1 MSFNVGRVGLG
12 SGDVDRR
19 VLQSDDFDTLGRR
32 RRVKQA
38 PDSTG
43 TAVDVGLSATD
54 SEQTNGRMVQHAKRR
69 SDNHLRPRGP

>member
-32 RRVKQA
+32 
-38 PDSTG
+38 
-43 TAVDVGLSATD
+43 
-54 SEQTNGRMVQHAKRR
+54 
-69 SDNHLRPRGP
+69 